1 MSDRNK
7 CLLAAAISVFL
18 VATGCHKEPDVSADL
33 LKSLH
38 CIITVVEPADLDL
51 YRSLLPDHKD
61 FSMPETPLVG
71 VYVAYF
77 PVAPVEFVESGIT
90 LRCKYKGEEGW
101 TMLTNTVVRSER
113 LIYYAA
119 KATGFPKFKADR
131 ISMMPSDDGW
141 KGEIIRDGKKWLALS
156 FNPQE
161 ISGPLAPWQEQFMR
175 GERYKLD
182 DPLFLL
188 IPPLKGPY
196 AYTFDLSSVAGDNRR
211 IEKGMV
217 RIETEFNE
225 EWTRLVPAGTEVPGM
240 FFMDG

>member
-1 MSDRNK
+1 MVSVF
-7 CLLAAAISVFL
+7 LLFLAAA
-18 VATGCHKEPDVSADL
+18 GCHKKPDVSADHL
-33 LKSLH
+33 ENLH

-61 FSMPETPLVG
+61 FSMPDTPLVG
-71 VYVAYF
+71 IYMAYF
-77 PVAPVEFVESGIT
+77 PVAPVEFAEGGVT

-101 TMLTNTVVRSER
+101 TLLTNTVAKSER

-119 KATGFPKFKADR
+119 VATGFPKFKADR
-131 ISMMPSDDGW
+131 ISMTPSDHGW
-141 KGEIIRDGKKWLALS
+141 KGEIIRDGKNWLTLS

-161 ISGPLAPWQEQFMR
+161 ISGPLAPWQERFMS

-196 AYTFDLSSVAGDNRR
+196 AYIFDLSSVAGENRR

-217 RIETEFNE
+217 SIGTDVDE
-225 EWTRLVPAGTEVPGM
+225 EWTRLVPAGVRVPGM
-240 FFMDG
+240 FFMDS